1 VPKPITNFVLSKH
14 AQKRFAERGI
24 DQNNART
31 TVLRPVR
38 RVYRFPGKNGGK
50 VYLFEKDFPDGRNL
64 CVVAELFR
72 GNCQF
77 ITAYYPEE

>member
-1 VPKPITNFVLSKH
+1 MLKKDSSS
-14 AQKRFAERGI
+14 AGI
-24 DQNNART
+24 NQNDAKE